1 MRIGLVLGLA
11 GLMAVAMAQSQPP
24 RETQQ
29 RLDALR
35 DLIQYRLVQLSDHY
49 WHEGHHYKTMALLF
63 VLIEYDPHDVESYAS
78 LGWLLDSYGHTARG
92 FQVYERGIR
101 ANPNRYD
108 LYFEAGF
115 WYSEKG
121 DYNRARAYLEKA
133 VSFPECAHLRLE
145 NTGTY
150 LREDGRPEALLG
162 SLAESE
168 RDRPDRRRRRPEH
181 DARAQETGAA
191 ERTRTKAVVV
201 RDDIAYRS
209 GHLGTAGT
217 GHYHHSWM

>member
-1 MRIGLVLGLA
+1 MRIGLVLRLA

-115 WYSEKG
+115 WYFRKG
-121 DYNRARAYLEKA
+121 EYNRARAYLEKA
-133 VSFPECAHLRLE
+133 VSFPNVPIFVWKTLAHTCEKMGDLKRSLE
-145 NTGTY
+145 AWQKAKEIDPT
-150 LREDGRPEALLG
+150 DGAVDLNMTRVRRKLEQ
-162 SLAESE
+162 ESE
-168 RDRPDRRRRRPEH
+168 RH
-181 DARAQETGAA
+181 KG
-191 ERTRTKAVVV
+191 
-201 RDDIAYRS
+201 S
-209 GHLGTAGT
+209 GGQG
-217 GHYHHSWM
+217 